1 MEKTPETILWYD
13 LETFGLNTR
22 YDRIAQFAAQRTDLD
37 LHPVGSPVVLYGKI
51 SDDYLPDPLSCMV
64 TGITPQETEAKGLCE
79 YELIKQVNA
88 LFSVPNTTVAG
99 FNNIRFD
106 DEMIRSCLYR
116 NFFDPYEREWK
127 NGCSRWDIIDMVRA
141 CHDLRPE
148 GINWPARNPDTG
160 MPIVKLTSLTEANHI
175 DQTGAHDAMVDVY
188 ATIEVA
194 RLIKEQQP
202 RLYAWAW
209 KYRNKNLLKNLVRTP
224 FGTPVL
230 LTSALFT
237 NPNGYSAMVVPITPA
252 KDVGNTFI
260 CFDLMQDPMP
270 LLAAK
275 NPQELMQVPG
285 ICTIAVNRCPFVT
298 PISHSFP
305 DEGTYKRLG
314 IDRDKCRET
323 YRLLREHAEL
333 IPMLRDAK
341 AAEQYDDVKDTD
353 FEIYSG
359 GFFNDSDKMQFQ
371 AIHHTAPS
379 QKLALGIHFQD
390 QRVPEMLMR
399 HVARNWPEVL
409 TEDQARK
416 WKSFCASRIL
426 SPPGGVKI
434 SWEFYQRKIK
444 ENMASTDIAPE
455 VKRDVLEPLEVW
467 GKRLSDKLF
476 GPKADVGPA
485 T

>member
-1 MEKTPETILWYD
+1 MQKTPETILWYD

-37 LHPVGSPVVLYGKI
+37 LNPVGSPTVLYGKI

-64 TGITPQETEAKGLCE
+64 TGITPWECEEKGLCE
-79 YELIKQVNA
+79 YDLISQINK

-141 CHDLRPE
+141 CHDLRPQ
-148 GINWPARNPDTG
+148 GIEWPANNPKTG
-160 MPIVKLTSLTEANHI
+160 NPVIKLTSLTEANHI
-175 DQTGAHDAMVDVY
+175 DQQGAHDAMVDVR

-194 RLIKEQQP
+194 RLIKEKQP
-202 RLYAWAW
+202 KLYAWAW
-209 KYRNKNLLKNLVRTP
+209 KYRNKHQLKNLIETP
-224 FGTPVL
+224 FGKPVL
-230 LTSALFT
+230 FTSQLFT
-237 NPNGYSAMVVPITPA
+237 RPEGYSALVVPITPA

-260 CFDLMQDPMP
+260 CFDLMKDPMP
-270 LLAAK
+270 LLSARQG
-275 NPQELMQVPG
+275 QEVMQVDG
-285 ICTIAVNRCPFVT
+285 ICTIAINRCPFLT
-298 PISHSFP
+298 PISKAFP
-305 DEGTYKRLG
+305 DEATYKRLG
-314 IDRDKCRET
+314 IDSEKCRET
-323 YRLLREHAEL
+323 YRVLRQHAEL
-333 IPMLRDAK
+333 IPLLRDAK
-341 AAEQYDDVKDTD
+341 AAEQYDETNDTD

-359 GFFNDSDKMQFQ
+359 GFFSDSDKNQFQ

-379 QKLALGIHFQD
+379 QKLALGIHFKD
-390 QRVPEMLMR
+390 KRVPEMLMR

-409 TEDQARK
+409 TEAQQKR

-426 SPPGGVKI
+426 SPPGGVMI
-434 SWEFYQRKIK
+434 NWEFYQRKIK
-444 ENMASTDIAPE
+444 EYMDSTDISPQ
-455 VKRDVLEPLEVW
+455 VKRDVIQKLDAW

-476 GPKADVGPA
+476 GPEAHVKSA